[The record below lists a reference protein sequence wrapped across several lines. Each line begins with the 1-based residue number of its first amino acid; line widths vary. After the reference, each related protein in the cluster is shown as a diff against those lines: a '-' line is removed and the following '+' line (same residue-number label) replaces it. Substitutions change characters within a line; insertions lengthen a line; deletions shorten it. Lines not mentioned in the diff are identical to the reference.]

1 MIFESLLFTADARGR
16 VKTKKRSS
24 ASSNILRYIWG
35 SALATIFLT
44 TILSFWLLSGSWET
58 WKSAY
63 NNVIQFDIF
72 YRVLQVSN
80 DLAGERAFVNELILS
95 SPEDK
100 ESRWQVLVAHR
111 DITDRDM
118 QKIPKNLLS
127 PALMSEMMQQLDHS
141 RRVANGFRTEVLS
154 DPKLADQA
162 IHDMGVAT
170 DFYHKALFKRTNEF
184 LLLQPSALGPILRA
198 LALGELRDAAGRL
211 GPQVLIPLAT
221 HTPIPQA
228 NREGLIRGIERIN
241 TAWWLLQTQGDEVA
255 WLPHFQRTLENTR
268 RDFEHQ
274 GIALINRLSAESDSG
289 KPYSVSAEQF
299 AVAYHASLGSFD
311 NLLNTYMTGVKE
323 HYTAVEHRALKNFL
337 LRLVVLGLVYALT
350 IALIFYIRSR
360 VLRPIVRLNEL
371 AAALIAGK
379 QLHVQ
384 IDDDTAEEVQG
395 LFSSLGTLGKKLRE
409 DARISRQY
417 QRQSEED
424 PLTHLF
430 NRRAFST
437 RADALLSQSSEALP
451 AWLVMLDVDR
461 FKSINDTW
469 GHPMGDEVLV
479 ALAKTLNRLS
489 RPEDGVGRLGGEEF
503 AVLFLATSS
512 DEVASYTARIQQEIR
527 KLTFHTTGDIT
538 FKITASFGVSKGW
551 QCPLPELMSRADS
564 ELYHAKN
571 SGRDR
576 ICGLS

>member
-1 MIFESLLFTADARGR
+1 M
-16 VKTKKRSS
+16 KTKKRSS

-44 TILSFWLLSGSWET
+44 TILSFWLLSGSWGT
-58 WKSAY
+58 WKSAH
-63 NNVIQFDIF
+63 NNVTQFDIF

-95 SPEDK
+95 SPEEK
-100 ESRWQVLVAHR
+100 ESRWQALVAHR

-127 PALMSEMMQQLDHS
+127 PALMGEMMQQLERS
-141 RRVANGFRTEVLS
+141 RRIADRFRTQVLS
-154 DPKLADQA
+154 DPQSADLA
-162 IHDMGVAT
+162 IHDMVVAT
-170 DFYHKALFKRTNEF
+170 DFYHKALFERTTEF
-184 LLLQPSALGPILRA
+184 LLLEPSALGPILRA
-198 LALGELRDAAGRL
+198 QALGELRDATGRL
-211 GPQVLIPLAT
+211 GSQVQIPLAT
-221 HTPIPQA
+221 HTPIPRA

-241 TAWWLLQTQGDEVA
+241 TAWWLLQTQGNEA
-255 WLPHFQRTLENTR
+255 TYLPHFQKTLENTR

-274 GIALINRLSAESDSG
+274 GIALINQLSAESDSG

-299 AVAYHASLGSFD
+299 AVDYHASLSSFD
-311 NLLNTYMTGVKE
+311 DLLNTYMNGVKE
-323 HYTAVEHRALKNFL
+323 HYTAAEHRALENFL
-337 LRLVVLGLVYALT
+337 LRLVVLGLVYTLT
-350 IALIFYIRSR
+350 IAMIFYIRSR
-360 VLRPIVRLNEL
+360 VLRPILRLNEL

-384 IDDDTAEEVQG
+384 IDDDTAEEVQS

-430 NRRAFST
+430 NRRAFNA
-437 RADALLSQSSEALP
+437 RADALLSQSSKALP

-461 FKSINDTW
+461 FKSINDNW

-479 ALAKTLNRLS
+479 ALAKTLSKLS
-489 RPEDGVGRLGGEEF
+489 RPEDVVGRLGGEEF
-503 AVLFLATSS
+503 AVLFLAASS

-527 KLTFHTTGDIT
+527 KLTLHTTGDIT
-538 FKITASFGVSKGW
+538 FKITASFGVAKGW
-551 QCPLPELMSRADS
+551 QCPLQELMSRADR
-564 ELYHAKN
+564 ELYNAKN

>member
-1 MIFESLLFTADARGR
+1 M
-16 VKTKKRSS
+16 KTKKRSS

-44 TILSFWLLSGSWET
+44 TILSFWLLSGSWGT
-58 WKSAY
+58 WKSAH
-63 NNVIQFDIF
+63 NNVTQFDIF

-80 DLAGERAFVNELILS
+80 DLAGERAFANELILS
-95 SPEDK
+95 SPEEK
-100 ESRWQVLVAHR
+100 ESRWQALVTHR

-127 PALMSEMMQQLDHS
+127 PALMGEMMQQLERS
-141 RRVANGFRTEVLS
+141 RRIADRFRTQVLS
-154 DPKLADQA
+154 DPQSADLA
-162 IHDMGVAT
+162 IHDMVVAT
-170 DFYHKALFKRTNEF
+170 DFYHKALFERTTEF
-184 LLLQPSALGPILRA
+184 LLLEPSALGPILRA
-198 LALGELRDAAGRL
+198 QALGELRDATGRL
-211 GPQVLIPLAT
+211 GSQVLIPLAT
-221 HTPIPQA
+221 HTPIPRA

-241 TAWWLLQTQGDEVA
+241 TAWWLLQTQGNEA
-255 WLPHFQRTLENTR
+255 TYLPHFQKTLENTR

-274 GIALINRLSAESDSG
+274 GIALINQLSAESDSG

-299 AVAYHASLGSFD
+299 AVDYHASLSSFD
-311 NLLNTYMTGVKE
+311 DLLNTYMNGVKE
-323 HYTAVEHRALKNFL
+323 HYTAAEHRALENFL
-337 LRLVVLGLVYALT
+337 LRLVVLGLVYTLT
-350 IALIFYIRSR
+350 IAMIFYIRSR
-360 VLRPIVRLNEL
+360 VLRPILRLNEL

-384 IDDDTAEEVQG
+384 IDDDTAEEVQS

-430 NRRAFST
+430 NRRAFNA
-437 RADALLSQSSEALP
+437 RADALLSQSSKALP

-461 FKSINDTW
+461 FKSINDNW

-479 ALAKTLNRLS
+479 ALAKTLSKLS
-489 RPEDGVGRLGGEEF
+489 RPEDVVGRLGGEEF
-503 AVLFLATSS
+503 AVLFLAASS

-527 KLTFHTTGDIT
+527 KLTLHTTGDIT
-538 FKITASFGVSKGW
+538 FKITASFGVAKGW
-551 QCPLPELMSRADS
+551 QCPLQELMSRADR
-564 ELYHAKN
+564 ELYNAKN

>member
-1 MIFESLLFTADARGR
+1 M
-16 VKTKKRSS
+16 KTKKRSS

-44 TILSFWLLSGSWET
+44 TILSFWLLSGSWGT
-58 WKSAY
+58 WKSAH
-63 NNVIQFDIF
+63 NNVTQFDIF

-95 SPEDK
+95 SPEEK
-100 ESRWQVLVAHR
+100 ESRWQALVAHR

-127 PALMSEMMQQLDHS
+127 PALMGEMMQQLERS
-141 RRVANGFRTEVLS
+141 RRIADRFRTQVLS
-154 DPKLADQA
+154 DPQSADLA
-162 IHDMGVAT
+162 IHDMVVAT
-170 DFYHKALFKRTNEF
+170 DFYHKALFERTTEF
-184 LLLQPSALGPILRA
+184 LLLEPSALGPILRA
-198 LALGELRDAAGRL
+198 QALGELRDATGRL
-211 GPQVLIPLAT
+211 GSQVLIPLAT
-221 HTPIPQA
+221 HIPIPRA

-241 TAWWLLQTQGDEVA
+241 TAWWLLQTQGNEA
-255 WLPHFQRTLENTR
+255 TYLPHFQKTLENTR

-274 GIALINRLSAESDSG
+274 GIALINQLSAESDSG

-299 AVAYHASLGSFD
+299 AVDYHASLSSFD
-311 NLLNTYMTGVKE
+311 DLLNTYMNGVKE
-323 HYTAVEHRALKNFL
+323 HYTAAEHRALENFL
-337 LRLVVLGLVYALT
+337 LRLVVLGLVYTLT
-350 IALIFYIRSR
+350 IAMIFYIRSR
-360 VLRPIVRLNEL
+360 VLRPILRLNEL

-384 IDDDTAEEVQG
+384 IDDDTAEEVQS

-430 NRRAFST
+430 NRRAFNA
-437 RADALLSQSSEALP
+437 RADALLSQSSKALP

-461 FKSINDTW
+461 FKSINDNW

-479 ALAKTLNRLS
+479 ALAKTLSKLS
-489 RPEDGVGRLGGEEF
+489 RPEDVVGRLGGEEF
-503 AVLFLATSS
+503 AVLFLAASS

-527 KLTFHTTGDIT
+527 KLTLHTTGDIT
-538 FKITASFGVSKGW
+538 FKITASFGVAKGW
-551 QCPLPELMSRADS
+551 QCPLQELMSRADR
-564 ELYHAKN
+564 ELYNAKN

>member
-1 MIFESLLFTADARGR
+1 M
-16 VKTKKRSS
+16 KTKKRSS

-44 TILSFWLLSGSWET
+44 TILSFWLLSGSWVT
-58 WKSAY
+58 WKSAH

-80 DLAGERAFVNELILS
+80 DLAGERAFVNELVLS
-95 SPEDK
+95 PPEDK
-100 ESRWQVLVAHR
+100 ASRWQALIAQR
-111 DITDRDM
+111 EITDSDM

-127 PALMSEMMQQLDHS
+127 PSLMGEMMRQLDHS
-141 RRVANGFRTEVLS
+141 RRIASTFRTQVLS
-154 DPKLADQA
+154 DPVAADKA
-162 IHDMGVAT
+162 IHDMVVAT
-170 DFYHKALFKRTNEF
+170 DFYHRALFERTAEF
-184 LLLQPSALGPILRA
+184 LLLEPSALGPILRA
-198 LALGELRDAAGRL
+198 QALGELRDATGRL
-211 GPQVLIPLAT
+211 GSQVLIPLAT

-228 NREGLIRGIERIN
+228 NREGVIRGIERIN
-241 TAWWLLQTQGDEVA
+241 TAWWLLQTQGDESTY
-255 WLPHFQRTLENTR
+255 LPHFQRKLENTR
-268 RDFEHQ
+268 RDFERQ
-274 GIALINRLSAESDSG
+274 GITLINQLSAESDSG
-289 KPYSVSAEQF
+289 KPYSVSAERF
-299 AVAYHASLGSFD
+299 AIDYHASLSSFD
-311 NLLNTYMTGVKE
+311 DLLNTYMTGVKE
-323 HYTAVEHRALKNFL
+323 HYTATEHQALKNFL
-337 LRLVVLGLVYALT
+337 VRLVVLGLVYALT
-350 IALIFYIRSR
+350 IAMIFYIRSR
-360 VLRPIVRLNEL
+360 VLRPILRLNDL

-430 NRRAFST
+430 NRRAFNS
-437 RADALLSQSSEALP
+437 RADALLTQSSEALP

-461 FKSINDTW
+461 FKSINDNW

-479 ALAKTLNRLS
+479 ALAKTLSKLS
-489 RPEDGVGRLGGEEF
+489 RPEDVVGRLGGEEF
-503 AVLFLATSS
+503 AVLFLAGSVE
-512 DEVASYTARIQQEIR
+512 EVARYTARIQQEIR

-551 QCPLPELMSRADS
+551 QCPLQDLLSRADS
-564 ELYHAKN
+564 ELYNAKN

>member
-16 VKTKKRSS
+16 VKTKKRPS

-95 SPEDK
+95 SPEEK

-141 RRVANGFRTEVLS
+141 RRIANGFRTEVLS

-162 IHDMGVAT
+162 IHDMVVAT

-228 NREGLIRGIERIN
+228 NREGLIRG
-241 TAWWLLQTQGDEVA
+241 
-255 WLPHFQRTLENTR
+255 
-268 RDFEHQ
+268 
-274 GIALINRLSAESDSG
+274 LS
-289 KPYSVSAEQF
+289 
-299 AVAYHASLGSFD
+299 
-311 NLLNTYMTGVKE
+311 
-323 HYTAVEHRALKNFL
+323 
-337 LRLVVLGLVYALT
+337 
-350 IALIFYIRSR
+350 
-360 VLRPIVRLNEL
+360 
-371 AAALIAGK
+371 
-379 QLHVQ
+379 
-384 IDDDTAEEVQG
+384 
-395 LFSSLGTLGKKLRE
+395 
-409 DARISRQY
+409 
-417 QRQSEED
+417 
-424 PLTHLF
+424 
-430 NRRAFST
+430 
-437 RADALLSQSSEALP
+437 
-451 AWLVMLDVDR
+451 
-461 FKSINDTW
+461 
-469 GHPMGDEVLV
+469 
-479 ALAKTLNRLS
+479 
-489 RPEDGVGRLGGEEF
+489 
-503 AVLFLATSS
+503 
-512 DEVASYTARIQQEIR
+512 
-527 KLTFHTTGDIT
+527 
-538 FKITASFGVSKGW
+538 
-551 QCPLPELMSRADS
+551 
-564 ELYHAKN
+564 
-571 SGRDR
+571 
-576 ICGLS
+576 

>member
-1 MIFESLLFTADARGR
+1 M
-16 VKTKKRSS
+16 KTKKRSS

-44 TILSFWLLSGSWET
+44 TILSFWLLSGSWGT
-58 WKSAY
+58 WKSAH

-100 ESRWQVLVAHR
+100 ESRWQALVTHR
-111 DITDRDM
+111 EITDRDM

-127 PALMSEMMQQLDHS
+127 PALMSEMLQQLDRS
-141 RRVANGFRTEVLS
+141 RRVADSFRTQLLS
-154 DPKLADQA
+154 DPKSADLA
-162 IHDMGVAT
+162 IHDMVVAT
-170 DFYHKALFKRTNEF
+170 DFYHKALFERTTEF
-184 LLLQPSALGPILRA
+184 LLLEPSALGPILRA
-198 LALGELRDAAGRL
+198 QALGELRDATGRL
-211 GPQVLIPLAT
+211 GSQVLIPLAT
-221 HTPIPQA
+221 HTPIPRA
-228 NREGLIRGIERIN
+228 NRERLIRGIERIN
-241 TAWWLLQTQGDEVA
+241 TAWWLLQTQGNEVTY
-255 WLPHFQRTLENTR
+255 LPHFQRTLENTR
-268 RDFEHQ
+268 RNFEHQ
-274 GIALINRLSAESDSG
+274 GIALINQLNAESDSG

-299 AVAYHASLGSFD
+299 AVDYHASLSSFD
-311 NLLNTYMTGVKE
+311 DLLNTYMNGVKA
-323 HYTAVEHRALKNFL
+323 HYTAAEHRALKSFL
-337 LRLVVLGLVYALT
+337 LRLVVLGLVYTLT
-350 IALIFYIRSR
+350 IAMIFYIRSR
-360 VLRPIVRLNEL
+360 VLRPILRLNEL

-384 IDDDTAEEVQG
+384 IDDDTAEEVQS

-430 NRRAFST
+430 NRRAFNT
-437 RADALLSQSSEALP
+437 RAEALLSQSSKALP

-461 FKSINDTW
+461 FKSINDNW

-479 ALAKTLNRLS
+479 ALAKTLSKLS
-489 RPEDGVGRLGGEEF
+489 RPEDVVGRLGGEEF
-503 AVLFLATSS
+503 AVLFLAASS

-538 FKITASFGVSKGW
+538 FKITASFGVSQGW
-551 QCPLPELMSRADS
+551 QCPLQELMSRADR
-564 ELYHAKN
+564 ELYNAKN